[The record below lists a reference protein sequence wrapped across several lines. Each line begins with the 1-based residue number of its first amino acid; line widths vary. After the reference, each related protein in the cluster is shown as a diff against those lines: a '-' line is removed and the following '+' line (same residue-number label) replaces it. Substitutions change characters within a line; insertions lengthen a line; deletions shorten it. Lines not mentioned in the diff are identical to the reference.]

1 MRYESRGWET
11 EANVCVCVCVEGS
24 GKREESKF
32 RYAEL
37 DVMEC
42 TQNCET

>member
-1 MRYESRGWET
+1 MNREGEKQRRM
-11 EANVCVCVCVEGS
+11 CVYVCVEGS